1 MIQAG
6 REEEMLMTG
15 TSEGPRAAG
24 DPEGKDVGEDMGKV
38 KYKMA
43 RGDS

>member
-24 DPEGKDVGEDMGKV
+24 DPEGKDVGEDMGDRKSV
-38 KYKMA
+38 V
-43 RGDS
+43 